1 LKARSEDKYQEKLDR
16 MKQHGLSRDP
26 RDVYAMNKSMVAA
39 GLSNNGNGNIIN
51 NDMTTNTALFL

>member
-1 LKARSEDKYQEKLDR
+1 
-16 MKQHGLSRDP
+16 MKQHGLTRDP

-51 NDMTTNTALFL
+51 NDMSTNTALFL